1 MVDHL
6 AGAEPPMRV
15 GAYRDTV
22 LPGDLR
28 EAHGRLSDS
37 PEFEMCVIISDIA
50 LPRHDSVPRLDAV
63 IVAERMRYSGPYAVK
78 VRYVAD
84 SDNLMARGDRT

>member
-1 MVDHL
+1 
-6 AGAEPPMRV
+6 MRV

-28 EAHGRLSDS
+28 EAHGRMSDS
-37 PEFEMCVIISDIA
+37 PGFEMCVIISDIA
-50 LPRHDSVPRLDAV
+50 QPFQGLDAV
-63 IVAERMRYSGPYAVK
+63 IVAERMKYSGPYAVK